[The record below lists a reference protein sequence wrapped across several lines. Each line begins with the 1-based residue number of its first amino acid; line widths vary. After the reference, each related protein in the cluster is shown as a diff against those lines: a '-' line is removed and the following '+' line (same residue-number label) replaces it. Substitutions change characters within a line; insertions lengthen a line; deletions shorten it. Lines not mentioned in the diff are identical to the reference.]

1 MSEHLFDITSHII
14 PASHIRGFS
23 RGIQDEQTHHLRLS
37 LKSYVPKNREP
48 QVGDATLILAH
59 GIGSSKESY
68 EPFLDE
74 LVARLP
80 IRGAWACDVT
90 HHGASYLL
98 NEHIIGDEP
107 HWLDSARDLLHMINT
122 FAAQMPP
129 PIYGIG
135 QSWGCN
141 NIILLSHF
149 HQRLLAG
156 MVLIEPYLGTGRG
169 HQAYGTDRPTK
180 HSQHRISLLARRR
193 DTWTSREEAAAKL
206 RATPYYAAF
215 DARVFE
221 RVVKY
226 DLRDMPTQQHP
237 HAVTLTTPKAQ
248 EVYLFSRPDPPFPGY
263 EAAPD
268 YKTRPEDTISVPG
281 FYRGEA
287 KHLKRIMPQ
296 LLPPILFLWG
306 TESDIGNSAY
316 PQTVID
322 QTGIGDEG
330 NGGVAS
336 GQVQSKYVKGAYHA
350 IHLEKPAKV
359 AEEIGDWLKNGL
371 ENWRKERKKREQ
383 QPPFNPSVLNP
394 LWLQKL
400 SKL

>member
-1 MSEHLFDITSHII
+1 
-14 PASHIRGFS
+14 
-23 RGIQDEQTHHLRLS
+23 
-37 LKSYVPKNREP
+37 
-48 QVGDATLILAH
+48 
-59 GIGSSKESY
+59 
-68 EPFLDE
+68 
-74 LVARLP
+74 
-80 IRGAWACDVT
+80 
-90 HHGASYLL
+90 
-98 NEHIIGDEP
+98 
-107 HWLDSARDLLHMINT
+107 
-122 FAAQMPP
+122 
-129 PIYGIG
+129 
-135 QSWGCN
+135 
-141 NIILLSHF
+141 
-149 HQRLLAG
+149 

-180 HSQHRISLLARRR
+180 NSQHRISLLARRR
-193 DTWTSREEAAAKL
+193 DTWTSREEAAARL

-226 DLRDMPTQQHP
+226 DMPMQQHP

-248 EVYLFSRPDPPFPGY
+248 EVYLYSRPDPPLPGY

-287 KHLKRIMPQ
+287 KYLKRIMPQ

-322 QTGIGDEG
+322 QTGVGDEG

-336 GQVQSKYVKGAYHA
+336 GQVQSKYVQGAYHA
-350 IHLEKPAKV
+350 IHLEEV
-359 AEEIGDWLKNGL
+359 GEWLKKGL
-371 ENWRKERKKREQ
+371 GNWHKEREKREQ